1 MKPRLPFLLAAAA
14 ILAGCATVPPSS
26 TAAAPAAPLVA
37 TPAPIVAEPGD
48 VAPAQPVIPAR
59 AFDLRDFGA
68 VANIAIDNAAAFK
81 RAVAAVNAAG
91 GGTLTVPPGV
101 FRTGPFALCSGINLH
116 LEAGATILF
125 SPNSADYAGGG
136 RSRQLSVNSAHDV
149 LISGAGTIDGH
160 GDGWWGAAN
169 ALRDPVTGKQF
180 PGAHPPR
187 PTLLGFSNCQ
197 RIRVEGISLVNSPSL
212 NFGTTACDDVT
223 VNGITL
229 INPPNSPNT
238 DGIDPG
244 GGSRRIVIAHCHIDT
259 GDDDICLKGGIQD
272 MLVTDCA
279 IFHGH
284 GVSIGSNVDQIS
296 NLTVRRCNFEGT
308 ATGIRIKCYAGRG
321 GKAENLVYKDLTMKN
336 VQVALSINSNYQG
349 TTIDTEGIGIDH
361 VPANP
366 ENANSTKW
374 SHILIRNVQA
384 TGCTLTAGLI
394 VAVPEVPVEDVTLE
408 HISIDAP
415 TGLRIG
421 YTKGIT
427 LHDVHVK
434 VKSGEPIDGAYTVD
448 GLVRQ

>member
-14 ILAGCATVPPSS
+14 IVAGCATVPASS
-26 TAAAPAAPLVA
+26 TAVAPA
-37 TPAPIVAEPGD
+37 PAVIALPPPIVAEPGD

-68 VANIAIDNAAAFK
+68 VANVAIDNAAAFK
-81 RAVAAVNAAG
+81 RAVAAVDAAG

-101 FRTGPFALCSGINLH
+101 FRTGPFALCSRINLH
-116 LEAGATILF
+116 LESGATILF
-125 SPNSADYAGGG
+125 SPNSADYGGGG
-136 RSRQLSVNSAHDV
+136 RARQLSVNSAHDV

-180 PGAHPPR
+180 PGTHPPR

-212 NFGTTACDDVT
+212 NFGTNACDDVT
-223 VNGITL
+223 INGITL

-296 NLTVRRCNFEGT
+296 NLTVRRCTFEGT

-321 GKAENLVYKDLTMKN
+321 GQAENLVYQDLAMKN

-366 ENANSTKW
+366 ANARSTKW
-374 SHILIRNVQA
+374 RHILIRNIQA

-421 YTKGIT
+421 YTKGVT
-427 LHDVHVK
+427 LHDVHVN
-434 VKSGEPIDGAYTVD
+434 VKSGEPIAIADTVE
-448 GLVRQ
+448 GLVQK